1 MQYSVAILALLAASA
16 SNVAAQVTALVTP
29 TAAAPAGCSATAA
42 GEFQITVV
50 NSTILKRD
58 EMERRADS
66 CGTEGTLTLTL
77 AGGILHDAKG
87 RTGYI
92 ASNFQFQFDEPP
104 QTGAIYTG
112 GFSVCSNG
120 SLALGGSAIFYE
132 CLSGSFYNLY
142 NENWAAQ
149 CEPVLIDILACS
161 ASSGAA
167 SVASD
172 GQPTVTGAATIT
184 QLSDGQ
190 PGGTGIA
197 TLVSQITDGQPQAP
211 SAGVISEYSDGQP
224 QVPVPTAVGQISD
237 GQVQVTTAAVA
248 TSAPAVVSQIS
259 DGQVQATSAAAQAP
273 GSPAVVSQISDGQI
287 QATSA
292 TAKASST
299 PEAFTGAAA
308 TAGAKNVMA
317 LGGAVLAFAML

>member
-29 TAAAPAGCSATAA
+29 TAAAPAGCSPTAA

-112 GFSVCSNG
+112 GFSVCGNG

-149 CEPVLIDILACS
+149 CEPVLIDVLPCS
-161 ASSGAA
+161 SSSGAA

-172 GQPTVTGAATIT
+172 GQPTATGAATIT

-224 QVPVPTAVGQISD
+224 QVPTAVGQISD
-237 GQVQVTTAAVA
+237 GQVQVTTATAATTAPAVVSQISDGQVQA
-248 TSAPAVVSQIS
+248 TTAAANTSAAPAVVSQIS
-259 DGQVQATSAAAQAP
+259 DGQVQATSA
-273 GSPAVVSQISDGQI
+273 
-287 QATSA
+287 
-292 TAKASST
+292 AKASST